1 MATGK
6 RYYWIKLRDT
16 FMRSDAVDFL
26 MGQKDGANYVV
37 LYQMLCLMTINT
49 DGRLSRTIG
58 EIIIPYDVEKIQRDC
73 KYFTIDTI
81 RVALT
86 LYQRLGLIYE
96 DADGTLV
103 LVNHADMVG
112 SETDYAQK
120 NRKIRARQQQ
130 KRLESGHNVSTDV
143 SQDVSEY
150 ETTENRDKI
159 LDIRDNN
166 PPPDYLN
173 TNPVEDNEVS
183 TIPDNPYADTDGP
196 RPSFNTLAVY
206 ASSNL
211 RNVTPYN
218 LQELESYRDD
228 KKHPLPEDLVRHA
241 IDVACGIGKPF
252 YSYVK
257 RILNRYVDEGIRTI
271 GDAKAAEAEYEK
283 RKQQKQQQQQQEA
296 KTTDPPETFGDFY

>member
-6 RYYWIKLRDT
+6 RYYWMKLRDT

-49 DGRLSRTIG
+49 DGRFSRTIG
-58 EIIIPYDVEKIQRDC
+58 EVIIPYDVEKIQRDC
-73 KYFTIDTI
+73 KYFSIDTI
-81 RVALT
+81 RVALG

-96 DADGTLV
+96 DRDGTLV
-103 LVNHADMVG
+103 LSNYKEMIG
-112 SETDYAQK
+112 SETDYAK
-120 NRKIRARQQQ
+120 Q
-130 KRLESGHNVSTDV
+130 KRNQRENPPALPDYGQCPPTCPPDVHENVH
-143 SQDVSEY
+143 
-150 ETTENRDKI
+150 TEIRDKI
-159 LDIRDNN
+159 LDIRDSN

-183 TIPDNPYADTDGP
+183 TIPDNPYADADGP

-206 ASSNL
+206 ASNNL

-218 LQELESYRDD
+218 LQELESYRYD
-228 KKHPLPEDLVRHA
+228 KKNPLPEDLIRHA

-257 RILNRYVDEGIRTI
+257 RILNRYVDEEIRTI
-271 GDAKAAEAEYEK
+271 GDAKAAEDEYAK
-283 RKQQKQQQQQQEA
+283 RKQQKQQQQEA
-296 KTTDPPETFGDFY
+296 KTTDAPETFGDFY

>member
-96 DADGTLV
+96 DTDGTLV
-103 LVNHADMVG
+103 LVNHKEMIG
-112 SETDYAQK
+112 TETDWSEKKRRQRREAQK
-120 NRKIRARQQQ
+120 A
-130 KRLESGHNVSTDV
+130 LPSGDNVPTDV
-143 SQDVSEY
+143 PQSVP
-150 ETTENRDKI
+150 TENRDKI
-159 LDIRDNN
+159 LDIRDNSGGGDN
-166 PPPDYLN
+166 LD
-173 TNPVEDNEVS
+173 TNVKDNEVS
-183 TIPDNPYADTDGP
+183 TTTLNPYGDYDGP
-196 RPSFNTLAVY
+196 TPDFNTLEVY
-206 ASSNL
+206 AANNL
-211 RNVTPYN
+211 RSVTPYN
-218 LQELESYRDD
+218 LAELVSYRED
-228 KKHPLPEDLVRHA
+228 KKQPLPEELIRYA
-241 IDVACGIGKPF
+241 IDLACGAGKPF
-252 YSYVK
+252 YNYVHG
-257 RILNRYVDEGIRTI
+257 ILERMKAQDIRTI
-271 GDAKAAEAEYEK
+271 GDAKAAQAEHEK
-283 RKQQKQQQQQQEA
+283 RKQQKQQQQEA
-296 KTTDPPETFGDFY
+296 KTNDAPETFGDFY

>member
-96 DADGTLV
+96 DTDGTLV

-130 KRLESGHNVSTDV
+130 KRLESGHNVSSDV
-143 SQDVSEY
+143 SQDVSEN

-159 LDIRDNN
+159 LDIRDNSGGGDN
-166 PPPDYLN
+166 LD
-173 TNPVEDNEVS
+173 TNVKDNEVS
-183 TIPDNPYADTDGP
+183 TTTLNPYGDYDGP
-196 RPSFNTLAVY
+196 TPDFNTLEVY
-206 ASSNL
+206 AANNL
-211 RNVTPYN
+211 RSVTPYN
-218 LQELESYRDD
+218 LAELVSYRED
-228 KKHPLPEDLVRHA
+228 KKQPLPEELIRYA
-241 IDVACGIGKPF
+241 IDLACGAGKPF
-252 YSYVK
+252 YNYVHG
-257 RILNRYVDEGIRTI
+257 ILERMKAQDIRTI
-271 GDAKAAEAEYEK
+271 GDAKAAQAEHEK
-283 RKQQKQQQQQQEA
+283 RKQQKQQQQEA
-296 KTTDPPETFGDFY
+296 KTTDAPETFGDFY